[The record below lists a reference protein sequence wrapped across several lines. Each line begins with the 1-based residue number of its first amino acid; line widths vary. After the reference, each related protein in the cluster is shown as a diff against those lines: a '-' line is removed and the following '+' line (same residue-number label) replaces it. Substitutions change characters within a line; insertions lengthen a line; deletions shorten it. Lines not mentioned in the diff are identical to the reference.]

1 MSKEGANWR
10 EQGGNVDGEKKC
22 YQELHDD
29 GAQMMHGSTMG
40 VRTGLSF
47 YTSAAQP
54 ATPPYLGSLQSFTPE
69 NSGLEKS
76 RIEGGV
82 KICLEFMRWDITS
95 GFQLLRGGRWMV
107 WQQQAWW
114 QLSMYAPGERPSF
127 RSRSAAQHRL
137 SEL

>member
-1 MSKEGANWR
+1 
-10 EQGGNVDGEKKC
+10 
-22 YQELHDD
+22 
-29 GAQMMHGSTMG
+29 MHGSTMG

-95 GFQLLRGGRWMV
+95 GFQLLRGGKV
-107 WQQQAWW
+107 DGLATAG
-114 QLSMYAPGERPSF
+114 LV
-127 RSRSAAQHRL
+127 AAQHVCPRRETL
-137 SEL
+137 LQKQISRATPAFGIVDRENDGNTVHNL